1 MKQSDEIWSRLTKA
15 ARQTRDDREIEM
27 PTGFATRVVARGLS
41 TSALSE
47 SLWERFAIRMV
58 GVSCMIALFAV
69 LTHFTFQSTPQT
81 EDLST
86 AFFQMDDAASIILG
100 EDSNG

>member
-15 ARQTRDDREIEM
+15 ARQARDDRQIEM
-27 PTGFATRVVARGLS
+27 PTGFATRVAAQGFSASNLS
-41 TSALSE
+41 D

-58 GVSCMIALFAV
+58 GVSCMIALLAV
-69 LTHFTFQSTPQT
+69 VTHFTFQSTPQT
-81 EDLST
+81 EDLTT

>member
-15 ARQTRDDREIEM
+15 ARQARDDREIEM

-41 TSALSE
+41 SGNLSD
-47 SLWERFAIRMV
+47 SLWERLALRMV

-69 LTHFTFQSTPQT
+69 VTHFTFQSTPQT
-81 EDLST
+81 ENLTT
-86 AFFQMDDAASIILG
+86 AFFQMDDAASILLG
-100 EDSNG
+100 EESNG